1 MFSDSLGSFLL
12 HYLNSRYSAEQKP
25 KLHSVAWDIYWNAVS
40 QKHPSSLLLAELFSL
55 NFEELATDVNSPLPI
70 MCRYY
75 TMLHDLYRDPAQRM
89 SDIQRFDVNAVMP
102 FVEWLHRRYRTSP
115 RARPVAMNG
124 PLRIGYLCT
133 WGLFTPDSPAP
144 SILASLIAEQS
155 KLQNRELFTYIT
167 VASSPDFLS
176 AITSSTVRDYSD
188 GYNFSNLEQLYEVI
202 CLDDLDILIA
212 DIPTATATYLF
223 CRRAAP
229 IQILLDIG
237 APFWSVPELDWVFT
251 HNLNPSL
258 NVSFDPSRQSSVFLA
273 QSAVSPAPHT
283 ERSRALPPKGA
294 PLLLGTFGRISKLS
308 SEFVSTVRDLLDHL
322 PHARYL
328 ALGNGSSPPFTR
340 LLNDPKYSDRI
351 QHFDQPAGVD
361 ASLNFGNIIH
371 IFLDTF
377 PLTGSHAIYRALSKG
392 LPVVSR
398 YSRDVDRLALSERDE
413 NLLSWNSKDY
423 LSNVCRL
430 ARDHDFYRDC
440 SERALLLAPVFND
453 TNRML
458 ADFEAGMKEAID
470 YFAACNII
478 DPSR

>member
-12 HYLNSRYSAEQKP
+12 DYLNSRYSGEPKS
-25 KLHSVAWDIYWNAVS
+25 KLHSVAWDIYWKAVS
-40 QKHPSSLLLAELFSL
+40 QKHPSGLLLAELLSL
-55 NFEELATDVNSPLPI
+55 NFAELAVDVNTPLPI

-89 SDIQRFDVNAVMP
+89 ADIQRFDVNAVMP
-102 FVEWLHRRYRTSP
+102 FVEWLLLRYRASP
-115 RARPVAMNG
+115 PARTVSVHN

-133 WGLFTPDSPAP
+133 WGLFTSDSPAP

-155 KLQNRELFTYIT
+155 KMQNRKVFTYIT
-167 VASSPDFLS
+167 VASSPDFIL
-176 AITSSTVRDYSD
+176 ATGTSTVRDYSD
-188 GYNFSNLEQLYEVI
+188 GYNFSNLDQLYKAI
-202 CLDDLDILIA
+202 IADDIDILIA
-212 DIPTATATYLF
+212 DIPTATATYIF
-223 CRRAAP
+223 SRRAAS

-251 HNLNPSL
+251 HNLNPNL
-258 NVSFDPSRQSSVFLA
+258 NVSFDPVRQSSVFLA
-273 QSAVSPAPHT
+273 QSAVPT
-283 ERSRALPPKGA
+283 EPQAQVARVLPREA
-294 PLLLGTFGRISKLS
+294 SPLLLGTFGRISKLS
-308 SEFVSTVRDLLDHL
+308 SEFVSAIRVLLDRL

-328 ALGNGSSPPFTR
+328 VLGKGTSPSFTR
-340 LLNDPKYSDRI
+340 LLNDRKYSDRI
-351 QHFDQPAGVD
+351 QYFDQSAGVD
-361 ASLNFGNIIH
+361 EALNFSDIIH

-413 NLLSWNSKDY
+413 NLLSWNSEDY

-430 ARDHDFYRDC
+430 ARDHDFYREC
-440 SERALLLAPVFND
+440 SERAFLLAHVFND

-458 ADFEAGMKEAID
+458 ADFESGMKEAID
-470 YFAACNII
+470 YYAARNII
-478 DPSR
+478 DPSH